1 MSNFVITVADKKPPT
16 GRAKTWKVYDSTGK
30 MWLVWP
36 EKADEMQIGANYVIN
51 RYSQRQWNNQNY
63 NTIDEFSPAGGAAQA
78 MPQQATNSPY
88 QQAPQQTTAA
98 PTYRPAPVSD
108 NKDEH
113 IFVCGAL
120 NNIMANPN
128 TPALTMTVTER
139 IRLVNDL
146 RTTWRNTFGGQQSA
160 DDMSDEIPL

>member
-1 MSNFVITVADKKPPT
+1 MSNIVITVANKQPPT
-16 GRAKTWKVYDSTGK
+16 GRAKTWKVYDTTGK

-36 EKADEMQIGANYVIN
+36 AKVAEMQIGANYTIN
-51 RYSQRQWNNQNY
+51 RYSQRQWNGQTY
-63 NTIDEFSPAGGAAQA
+63 NTIDEFTPAGG
-78 MPQQATNSPY
+78 SY
-88 QQAPQQTTAA
+88 QAPQQTSMPMSQPQRYAT
-98 PTYRPAPVSD
+98 PSD